1 MARLPPGQLHP
12 HGGPIRENCL
22 ICERTQAG
30 RSKSDQPMTAK
41 EFLLNLPGKVT
52 HQALEGIN
60 TKFHFDLL
68 GDGGGQFTVAVAD
81 NALTTR
87 EGLEGEPA
95 CVVKATAEDFS
106 RLLTGELNPM
116 MAILSGRIKISN
128 QGEMLKMAKLFGLL

>member
-1 MARLPPGQLHP
+1 
-12 HGGPIRENCL
+12 
-22 ICERTQAG
+22 
-30 RSKSDQPMTAK
+30 MTAK
-41 EFLLNLPGKVT
+41 EFLLGLPGKVT
-52 HQALEGIN
+52 HQALEGLN
-60 TKFHFDLL
+60 TKFHFDLQ
-68 GDGGGQFTVAVAD
+68 GEGGGQFTLAVAEG
-81 NALTTR
+81 NMSAV